1 MVRTTL
7 VALSLAVACLSDV
20 TAQVTFERL
29 LAADQEPQNWLTYS
43 GTNSGERHSRLEQV
57 TPENVSELEL
67 EWVFQAQSLQVFET
81 TPLVVDGIMYLTE
94 APNTVVAL
102 DARTGRVFWI
112 YEHVPSLES
121 RPCCGRVNRGLAI
134 LGETLFMATIDA
146 QLIAIDSVTGRPIW
160 KTLVADPAI
169 GYAMT
174 LAPLVVKDKIVVGV
188 AGGEYGIR
196 GFIAAYYAESGDE
209 AWRFHT
215 IPGPGE
221 PGHDTWPSDSDA
233 WEHGGS
239 ATWLTGSY
247 DSDLNLIYWGTGNP
261 GPDFNPAQR
270 LGDNLYSDSV
280 VALDADSGELK
291 WHFQFTPNDPYDYDS
306 VQIPVLVDY
315 PANDGTTL
323 KLMLWANRNGFFY
336 VLNRE
341 TGRFINGQP
350 FVDVNWADGLDDN
363 GRPVQTPQPPGAVTY
378 PGVSGGTNWYSPS
391 YSPSTRLFYVPTWE
405 GYGTVFTP
413 AESVYQ
419 PGQNFGGGTV
429 DLGEMPPLGR
439 GPVNN
444 WTEAAGRGA
453 VIAIDPSNG
462 EERWRFEMTDV
473 TTSGILTTSSNL
485 LFSGG
490 REGHFQ
496 ALDAGSGALLWKRSL
511 GGQIANGPIT
521 YAVDG
526 RQYVAVAAG
535 NGLFVFA
542 LER

>member
-29 LAADQEPQNWLTYS
+29 VAADQEPQNWLTYS

-81 TPLVVDGIMYLTE
+81 TPLVVDGILYLTE
-94 APNTVVAL
+94 APNTVGAL

-315 PANDGTTL
+315 PANDGSTL

>member
-57 TPENVSELEL
+57 TPANVSELEL

-196 GFIAAYYAESGDE
+196 GFIAAYYAETGDE

-315 PANDGTTL
+315 PANDGSTL

>member
-7 VALSLAVACLSDV
+7 VALSLAVACLSEV

-43 GTNSGERHSRLEQV
+43 GTNSAERHSRLEQV

-196 GFIAAYYAESGDE
+196 GFIAAYYAETGDE

-315 PANDGTTL
+315 PANDGSTL

-485 LFSGG
+485 LFTGG

>member
-1 MVRTTL
+1 M
-7 VALSLAVACLSDV
+7 
-20 TAQVTFERL
+20 
-29 LAADQEPQNWLTYS
+29 
-43 GTNSGERHSRLEQV
+43 
-57 TPENVSELEL
+57 
-67 EWVFQAQSLQVFET
+67 
-81 TPLVVDGIMYLTE
+81 
-94 APNTVVAL
+94 
-102 DARTGRVFWI
+102 
-112 YEHVPSLES
+112 
-121 RPCCGRVNRGLAI
+121 
-134 LGETLFMATIDA
+134 
-146 QLIAIDSVTGRPIW
+146 
-160 KTLVADPAI
+160 
-169 GYAMT
+169 
-174 LAPLVVKDKIVVGV
+174 KDKIVVGV

-315 PANDGTTL
+315 PANDGSTL

>member
-43 GTNSGERHSRLEQV
+43 GTHSGERHSRLEQV

-315 PANDGTTL
+315 PANDGSTL

>member
-196 GFIAAYYAESGDE
+196 GFIAAYYAESGHE

-315 PANDGTTL
+315 PANDGSTL

-350 FVDVNWADGLDDN
+350 FVDVNWAAGLDDN

>member
-7 VALSLAVACLSDV
+7 VALSLAVACLSEV

-43 GTNSGERHSRLEQV
+43 GTNSAERHSRLEQV

-315 PANDGTTL
+315 PANDGSTL

>member
-94 APNTVVAL
+94 APITVVAL

-221 PGHDTWPSDSDA
+221 PGHETWPSDSDA

-315 PANDGTTL
+315 PANDGSTL

>member
-391 YSPSTRLFYVPTWE
+391 YSPSPRLFYVPTWE

>member
-315 PANDGTTL
+315 PANDGSTL

-350 FVDVNWADGLDDN
+350 FVDVNWAAGLDDN